1 LKNKKLLNIAK
12 EAKESAD
19 DALQEAQYDRVRA
32 ERANENARKEHEAAQ
47 EEANN
52 RRESE
57 SKARNAEY
65 AAKGTKDTFRSL
77 FISNTIF
84 TAVLAFFQLYGHR
97 NVLTECGKWFTDR
110 GKGIAAFFHWWGWL
124 YMSIAHGME
133 GWKWYVPLCF
143 ILTTIVFLLIV
154 AVLGILLVLVLG
166 IMADILHN
174 IACEYENGLFK
185 GAVSVDIALIL
196 FFVCLW
202 FYAPI
207 KAALHLN
214 IFSLWLIFS
223 AVGIL
228 VWNAPEIKRG
238 AENLVE

>member
-124 YMSIAHGME
+124 YMSI
-133 GWKWYVPLCF
+133 V
-143 ILTTIVFLLIV
+143 
-154 AVLGILLVLVLG
+154 
-166 IMADILHN
+166 
-174 IACEYENGLFK
+174 
-185 GAVSVDIALIL
+185 
-196 FFVCLW
+196 
-202 FYAPI
+202 
-207 KAALHLN
+207 
-214 IFSLWLIFS
+214 
-223 AVGIL
+223 
-228 VWNAPEIKRG
+228 
-238 AENLVE
+238 

>member
-1 LKNKKLLNIAK
+1 MNITK
-12 EAKESAD
+12 EAEASAD
-19 DALQEAQYDRVRA
+19 NASQEKQQELARA

-47 EEANN
+47 KEAEN
-52 RRESE
+52 RREAE
-57 SKARNAEY
+57 DKARNAES
-65 AAKGTKDTFRSL
+65 AAKDTKNIFKSL
-77 FISNTIF
+77 FISNVIF
-84 TAVLAFFQLYGHR
+84 TAALTLFQLYDKR
-97 NVLTECGKWFTDR
+97 SVLAECGKWFADR

-124 YMSIAHGME
+124 YMSIAYGME

-154 AVLGILLVLVLG
+154 AVLGVLLILVFG
-166 IMADILHN
+166 IVTEILHN
-174 IACEYENGLFK
+174 ISCEYENGLFK
-185 GAVSVDIALIL
+185 AAVSVDIALIL

-223 AVGIL
+223 TIGIL
-228 VWNAPEIKRG
+228 IWNVPEIKRG
-238 AENLVE
+238 IEQVVY